1 MSQVSLFGNPPARTP
16 RGFRRMIVTVSGL
29 HGTGKSTYA
38 AHLAKSLRLRRVSAG
53 QLFRQIARERH
64 VTLEDFGKTALD
76 DPSIDRLIDE
86 ETMKE
91 AEEGNVVIDGQLA
104 GWVLKEK
111 SDLRIYLT
119 APDDVRVLRIAK
131 RDGVGLEEAKRQT
144 AQRERIQ
151 IERYRRHYGLNVEDK
166 SIYHLVLDSSIL
178 PLEDTGKILLMT
190 ARARA
195 KVMSVDQ
202 ASLKLGAGRPT
213 RTCKGRH

>member
-1 MSQVSLFGNPPARTP
+1 MPQLSFFGDPPARTP

-38 AHLAKSLRLRRVSAG
+38 AQLAKSLRLRHVSAG
-53 QLFRQIARERH
+53 QLFRRIARERH
-64 VTLEDFGKTALD
+64 VTLEDFGKTAFD

-91 AEEGNVVIDGQLA
+91 AEKGSVVIDGQLA

-119 APDDVRVLRIAK
+119 APDGVRLLRIAK
-131 RDGVGLEEAKRQT
+131 RDGLGLEEAKRQT
-144 AQRERIQ
+144 VQRERIQ

-166 SIYHLVLDSSIL
+166 SIYHLVLDTSIL

-190 ARARA
+190 ARVRA
-195 KVMSVDQ
+195 KVMNVDQ
-202 ASLKLGAGRPT
+202 ASLKLGASRPT
-213 RTCKGRH
+213 RARKRRH